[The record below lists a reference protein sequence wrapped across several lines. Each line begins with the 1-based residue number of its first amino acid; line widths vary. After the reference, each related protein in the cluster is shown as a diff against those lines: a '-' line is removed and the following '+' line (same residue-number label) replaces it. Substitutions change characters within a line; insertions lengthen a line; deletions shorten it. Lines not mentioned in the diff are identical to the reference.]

1 MTQFDATARI
11 NVDLSGFAR
20 AAASSTSAGGAFT
33 ASVRSLQT
41 ALTQVEGV
49 NKRTTGQ
56 LMNAL
61 NLYKQ
66 LASTVNTYA
75 SAVKTL
81 ADGNNRSAVNQRR
94 INSALDA
101 LSGSLARV
109 TGLTKEETAA
119 KQRELRLYQQLAS
132 ALNSYAS
139 ALQKMASVQQ
149 KNTQL
154 TNQQAQAQERSQ
166 QAAQRLAQQEQR
178 LAIAE
183 QNLRLQSQRL
193 AQQQQAM
200 TTTMN
205 RSNSAASA
213 GNAAFTSFSHS
224 TFALRSSV
232 GELEQGFQRMFVVLA
247 AIPAAAAVAAISQE
261 QSFAQ
266 VARVVGEAEAASTGL
281 LDRFREIAQTAPI
294 SFEEVAKI
302 GQLGGQIGIS
312 ANELG
317 NFTDT
322 IVRFSITTGVAAEES
337 TLLLGRIAEMQNV
350 PVGEMENLGSAILAL
365 GTASAATDQEIL
377 RVNES
382 IATASNIF
390 GLTTQAT
397 SGLAA
402 ALATLRVRPELARGS
417 LTRVFG
423 QLRDAVEQG
432 GDSLVR
438 LSEIMG
444 LTQKATVELFQT
456 DTDQFF
462 IKFVEGLSKAAENGE
477 SFRNVLSDLGVNAV
491 RDIDTFSRLGNNFDV
506 LADSVDRANIEY
518 AKGSELQKQS
528 KTIYETTAN
537 ELQNLSDAFQT
548 FLAIAGA
555 PLAKA
560 VNTIA
565 KVLTTIT
572 EAIANLGPI
581 VPILGFVATGVA
593 VGAAAWLALQ
603 IAMAKT
609 LQGIIAMRELQ
620 NTLGV
625 RTITLNTVIRAW
637 RGELLGASQATTT
650 TTAAMRGQAVTAGQL
665 ATAMTAVGTASSRAV
680 VANAGLSTS
689 LLNSSNGYRA
699 NTLASGQATN
709 SMAAFTAVARPAIA
723 TQEALAIS
731 AAQAATSSRA
741 MASAMVLTGS
751 SANTAA
757 VGVTAAAAAT
767 TRASVATRAMTFALG
782 PWGVAL
788 ATAGLLL
795 GGLVGGMDLFTSG
808 GDKLYQSALQQ
819 TGGLDTLRNA
829 IKADT
834 DAAREGGKVYRE
846 VAVTKDQV
854 SDADR
859 RSAEAARDSAKA
871 RIAEIELVAGSV
883 SELKKQAKGH
893 DEGAKAAQ
901 QYLNIIEDE
910 TGKISEANKVL
921 SENVA
926 VIGEQT
932 RAWLLNTV
940 QAAANKSGIAGNAD
954 ALKELNKTGVDVG
967 DILTRSLTDPKKPAA
982 ELTTAIEQ
990 LEGVMNT
997 ELSGGSM
1004 LNSGPQLNETG
1015 KAASKAKDFLE
1026 AMRKAIEENSD
1037 EAAANVVIQD
1047 LLGQAL
1053 DDTGNTA
1060 VTAGGKVKLTTDN
1073 LEDLSLTTD
1082 EAQTQ
1087 LDELIKT
1094 LGGFGTAFD
1103 AFKTAAEAAAGITKS
1118 STEKAT
1124 KAVENFSLKTKTGF
1138 DAYLKELE
1146 KIATAQRNWATN
1158 LIKISAT
1165 LGPGIAAELQKL
1177 GPEAAPFI
1185 QELAD
1190 LSADKLKKLKP
1201 RLEAIMGDNVAGI
1214 AASIIKGQAA
1224 IENASSGTA
1233 TLIAN
1238 TLANELGSAKNTS
1251 QFNAVIEKY
1260 GTLLENLKNHKG
1272 EVNIDNVKG
1281 LKSIDDI
1288 INYIKLSEDKRL
1300 FDPDG
1305 RAELK
1310 TELFKRGALD
1320 LLSLIIQMEKAGAFN
1335 PDGKAKLDPS
1345 AFNGTL
1351 GSIQDGV
1358 YRAERNGSLNPDG
1371 TAKLTNGNFYVKLG
1385 QFKRDSA
1392 SAGST
1397 IQANLTRTATVSVG
1411 YYYYNKNTPPKTA
1424 QVKDGG
1430 WISGPG
1436 GPRDDKVPAMLS
1448 NGEFV
1453 VNARAA
1459 RRYSG
1464 LLEAINSFS
1473 GAGGARAD
1481 EIGQTQADTGLS
1493 SILSQAKGTAA
1504 QARVPEQAAAL
1515 ASSGVIR
1522 GGGPTINITNNYPL
1536 AEPTSKTV
1544 NRALAFASALDGTT

>member
-33 ASVRSLQT
+33 TSIRSLQT

-49 NKRTTGQ
+49 NKRTTSQ

-81 ADGNNRSAVNQRR
+81 ADGNNRASVNQRR

-119 KQRELRLYQQLAS
+119 KQRELRLYQQLAG

-139 ALQKMASVQQ
+139 ALQKMAAVQQ

-154 TNQQAQAQERSQ
+154 TNQQAQAQQRAE

-178 LAIAE
+178 LAIAQ
-183 QNLRLQSQRL
+183 QNLQLQSQRL

-200 TTTMN
+200 ANSMN
-205 RSNSAASA
+205 RTAGAANA
-213 GNAAFTSFSHS
+213 GDRAFTNFSHS

-232 GELEQGFQRMFVVLA
+232 GELEQGFSRIFVVLG
-247 AIPAAAAVAAISQE
+247 AIPVAAAAAAISQE
-261 QSFAQ
+261 QAFAQ
-266 VARVVGEAEAASTGL
+266 VARVVGEAEAASAGL

-302 GQLGGQIGIS
+302 GQLGAQIGIS

-317 NFTDT
+317 DFTDT

-350 PVGEMENLGSAILAL
+350 PIGEMENLGSAILAL

-438 LSEIMG
+438 LSDIMG

-462 IKFVEGLSKAAENGE
+462 VKFVEGLSKAAENGE

-537 ELQNLSDAFQT
+537 EIQNLSDAFKT
-548 FLAIAGA
+548 FLAIVGA

-560 VNTIA
+560 INTIA
-565 KVLTTIT
+565 KALTGAVETV
-572 EAIANLGPI
+572 AKLGPI
-581 VPILGFVATGVA
+581 VPILGFVATAVA
-593 VGAAAWLALQ
+593 VGATAWLALQ

-625 RTITLNTVIRAW
+625 RTINLTTVIRAW
-637 RGELLGASQATTT
+637 RGELLGASQATAATT
-650 TTAAMRGQAVTAGQL
+650 TAMRGQTVTAGQL
-665 ATAMTAVGTASSRAV
+665 ATAMGAVGTASSRAV
-680 VANAGLSTS
+680 VANAALSTS
-689 LLNSSNGYRA
+689 LVSSNAGFKA
-699 NTLASGQATN
+699 NTLAAGTATN
-709 SMAAFTAVARPAIA
+709 SSTAFTTATARAAVANQAFA
-723 TQEALAIS
+723 VS
-731 AAQAATSSRA
+731 SAQAATSTRA
-741 MASAMVLTGS
+741 VSAALVLTGS

-757 VGVTAAAAAT
+757 AGVTAAAAAT
-767 TRASVATRAMTFALG
+767 TRASAATTRASAATRAMTFAMG
-782 PWGVAL
+782 PWGIAIG
-788 ATAGLLL
+788 TAALLL
-795 GGLVGGMDLFTSG
+795 GGLVGGMDLFTSS
-808 GDKLYQSALQQ
+808 GDKLYQSALEQ

-846 VAVTKDQV
+846 VAVTKDKV
-854 SDADR
+854 SEADR

-871 RIAEIELVAGSV
+871 RIAEIELIAGSV
-883 SELKKQAKGH
+883 AELRRQG
-893 DEGAKAAQ
+893 KAAQ

-910 TGKISEANKVL
+910 TGKIAEANAVL
-921 SENVA
+921 EDNVA
-926 VIGEQT
+926 IIGEQT

-940 QAAANKSGIAGNAD
+940 QAAANESGIASNNK

-967 DILTRSLTDPKKPAA
+967 DILTKSLSDPKKPTEDLEAA
-982 ELTTAIEQ
+982 IKQ
-990 LEGVMNT
+990 LKGVM
-997 ELSGGSM
+997 EEEIQGGIM
-1004 LNSGPQLNETG
+1004 VNSGPQLNETG
-1015 KAASKAKDFLE
+1015 KAAKKAKDFLE
-1026 AMRKAIEENSD
+1026 AMKKAIEENSD

-1073 LEDLSLTTD
+1073 LEDLNLTTD

-1087 LDELIKT
+1087 LNELIKT

-1103 AFKTAAEAAAGITKS
+1103 AFKTAAEAAAGTTKS
-1118 STEKAT
+1118 STEEAT
-1124 KAVENFSLKTKTGF
+1124 AAVENFSLKTKTGF

-1190 LSADKLKKLKP
+1190 LSADKLTKLKP

-1214 AASIIKGQAA
+1214 ATSIIKGQAA

-1238 TLANELGSAKNTS
+1238 TLANELGAAKNTEK
-1251 QFNAVIEKY
+1251 FNAVIEKY

-1288 INYIKLSEDKRL
+1288 INYIELSEDKRL

-1320 LLSLIIQMEKAGAFN
+1320 LLSLIIQMEKAGAFD
-1335 PDGKAKLDPS
+1335 PDGKAKMDPS
-1345 AFNGTL
+1345 SFTKTL

-1371 TAKLTNGNFYVKLG
+1371 KAGLTNGNFYVKLA
-1385 QFKRDSA
+1385 QFKRDSN
-1392 SAGST
+1392 SAGQT
-1397 IQANLTRTATVSVG
+1397 IQANLTRSATVSVG
-1411 YYYYNKNTPPKTA
+1411 YYYYQKNTPPKTA

-1436 GPRDDKVPAMLS
+1436 GPRDDRVPAMLS

-1453 VNARAA
+1453 VNARSAEA
-1459 RRYSG
+1459 NAS
-1464 LLEAINSFS
+1464 LLEAINNGGRSVVSTEVDGLAAKMAAISS
-1473 GAGGARAD
+1473 GGR
-1481 EIGQTQADTGLS
+1481 S
-1493 SILSQAKGTAA
+1493 SGSM
-1504 QARVPEQAAAL
+1504 ARVPESAAAL
-1515 ASSGVIR
+1515 STGLARPTAQTVI
-1522 GGGPTINITNNYPL
+1522 NVTNYYPQ

-1544 NRALAFASALDGTT
+1544 NRTLAFASALDGTT

>member
-20 AAASSTSAGGAFT
+20 AAAQSTSAGGSFT
-33 ASVRSLQT
+33 TSIRSLQT
-41 ALTQVEGV
+41 ALTQVEGT
-49 NKRTTGQ
+49 NKRTANT
-56 LMNAL
+56 LMTTL

-66 LASTVNTYA
+66 LASVVNTYA
-75 SAVKTL
+75 SAVNRL
-81 ADGNNRSAVNQRR
+81 AEGNNRSATNQKRF
-94 INSALDA
+94 NSALET
-101 LSGSLARV
+101 LSGSLNKV
-109 TGLTKEETAA
+109 TGLSKEDAAA
-119 KQRELRLYQQLAS
+119 KGRELKLYQQLAT
-132 ALNSYAS
+132 AVNAYAS
-139 ALQKMASVQQ
+139 ALQKMAGIQQKSVQLQ
-149 KNTQL
+149 
-154 TNQQAQAQERSQ
+154 NQQANAQRKAEESAARLAQSQ
-166 QAAQRLAQQEQR
+166 QRLALAEQRLAQSQQR
-178 LAIAE
+178 LT
-183 QNLRLQSQRL
+183 QSAQALANAQRNG
-193 AQQQQAM
+193 
-200 TTTMN
+200 T
-205 RSNSAASA
+205 SAANA
-213 GNAAFTSFSHS
+213 GDRAFTNFSHS

-232 GELEQGFQRMFVVLA
+232 GELEQGFQRIFAVLSAIPTAAASA
-247 AIPAAAAVAAISQE
+247 AIAQE
-261 QSFAQ
+261 QAFAQ
-266 VARVVGEAEAASTGL
+266 VARVVGEAEAEAAGL

-294 SFEEVAKI
+294 SFEEVSRI
-302 GQLGGQIGIS
+302 GQLGAQIGIS

-322 IVRFSITTGVAAEES
+322 VVRFSITTGVAADEA

-350 PVGEMENLGSAILAL
+350 PISEMENLGSAILAL

-402 ALATLRVRPELARGS
+402 AMATLRVRPELARGS
-417 LTRVFG
+417 LTRIFG

-432 GDSLVR
+432 GDSLVK
-438 LSEIMG
+438 LSDITG
-444 LTQKATVELFQT
+444 LTQKQLVELYQT
-456 DTDQFF
+456 NSDQFF
-462 IKFVEGLSKAAENGE
+462 LTFVKGLSNAAEKGE
-477 SFRNVLSDLGVNAV
+477 SFRNVLAELGIGAV
-491 RDIDTFSRLGNNFDV
+491 RDIDTLSRLGNNYDV

-537 ELQNLSDAFQT
+537 EIQNLSDAFQT

-560 VNTIA
+560 INTIA
-565 KVLTTIT
+565 KALTTVV
-572 EAIANLGPI
+572 EGVSQLGPV
-581 VPILGFVATGVA
+581 VPVLGLVATGVA
-593 VGAAAWLALQ
+593 AGTAAWAALQ
-603 IAMAKT
+603 IVMAKT

-625 RTITLNTVIRAW
+625 RTINVSTVIRAW
-637 RGELLGASQATTT
+637 RGELLGAAQATTAT
-650 TTAAMRGQAVTAGQL
+650 TNAMRGQAVTAGQL
-665 ATAMTAVGTASSRAV
+665 STALTAVGGASARAV
-680 VANAGLSTS
+680 VANAALNTS
-689 LLNSSNGYRA
+689 LINTGNGYKA
-699 NTLASGQATN
+699 NAVAGTTATN
-709 SMAAFTAVARPAIA
+709 SANAFTAATARAA
-723 TQEALAIS
+723 TTNEAFAVTTAQS
-731 AAQAATSSRA
+731 AASSRA
-741 MASAMVLTGS
+741 MSSAMVLTGS

-757 VGVTAAAAAT
+757 AGMTAAAAAT
-767 TRASVATRAMTFALG
+767 TRASLATRAMTFALG
-782 PWGVAL
+782 PWGIAI

-795 GGLVGGMDLFTSG
+795 GGLVGGMDLFTSS
-808 GDKLYQSALQQ
+808 GDKLYQSALEQ

-834 DAAREGGKVYRE
+834 EAAKEGGKVYRE

-883 SELKKQAKGH
+883 AELKKQAKGH

-910 TGKISEANKVL
+910 TGKIGEANKVL
-921 SENVA
+921 ADNVA

-932 RAWLLNTV
+932 RAWLLNTA
-940 QAAANKSGIAGNAD
+940 QAALNESGIVKNKD
-954 ALKELNKTGVDVG
+954 ALEELNKTGIDVG
-967 DILTRSLTDPKKPAA
+967 DILTKSLSDPKKPAA
-982 ELTTAIEQ
+982 DLEAAIKQ
-990 LEGVMNT
+990 LKGVM
-997 ELSGGSM
+997 EEEVQGGIM
-1004 LNSGPQLNETG
+1004 TNSGPQLNETG
-1015 KAASKAKDFLE
+1015 KAAAKAKDFLE
-1026 AMRKAIEENSD
+1026 ALQKAIAENSD
-1037 EAAANVVIQD
+1037 EAAANVTVQK
-1047 LLGQAL
+1047 LLGDAL
-1053 DDTGNTA
+1053 DDTGNSA
-1060 VTAGGKVKLTTDN
+1060 VTSGGKVKLTADN
-1073 LEDLSLTTD
+1073 LEDLSLTTED
-1082 EAQTQ
+1082 AQAQ
-1087 LDELIKT
+1087 LDELVKT

-1103 AFKTAAEAAAGITKS
+1103 AFKTAAEAAAGTTKS
-1118 STEKAT
+1118 STEEAA

-1138 DAYLKELE
+1138 DAYLTELE

-1190 LSADKLKKLKP
+1190 LSADKLTKLKP

-1224 IENASSGTA
+1224 IENASAGTA

-1238 TLANELGSAKNTS
+1238 TLANELGSAKNTK
-1251 QFNAVIEKY
+1251 QFNDVIDRY
-1260 GTLLENLKNHKG
+1260 GKLLENLKNHKG

-1288 INYIKLSEDKRL
+1288 INYIELSEDKRL
-1300 FDPDG
+1300 FDPKG

-1310 TELFKRGALD
+1310 TELFQRGALD

-1335 PDGKAKLDPS
+1335 PDGKAKLDPTS
-1345 AFNGTL
+1345 YNKTL

-1358 YRAERNGSLNPDG
+1358 YRAEKNGSLNPDG
-1371 TAKLTNGNFYVKLG
+1371 TAKLTNGNFYVKLA
-1385 QFKRDSA
+1385 QFKRDSN
-1392 SAGST
+1392 SAGQA

-1411 YYYYNKNTPPKTA
+1411 YYYYQKNSPPKTA

-1436 GPRDDKVPAMLS
+1436 GPRDDRVPAMLS

-1453 VNARAA
+1453 VNARSAEA
-1459 RRYSG
+1459 NAS
-1464 LLEAINSFS
+1464 LLEAINNS
-1473 GAGGARAD
+1473 GRGGMSTEVDGLAAKMAAIAGSGR
-1481 EIGQTQADTGLS
+1481 S
-1493 SILSQAKGTAA
+1493 AA
-1504 QARVPEQAAAL
+1504 SVARVPERAAAL
-1515 ASSGVIR
+1515 STGLTRPTAQTVI
-1522 GGGPTINITNNYPL
+1522 NVTNYYPQ

-1544 NRALAFASALDGTT
+1544 NRTLAFASALDGTT